1 MDNRELLAEY
11 QALADDMLKG
21 AEEHERQARDIRL
34 ERAGLLTAIDMLR
47 PLVNE
52 EKDDLSDLVVHFHGC
67 TNNVDRLL
75 RVAQTAPHKLLNTTK
90 VSQYLLDHGQSKSDL
105 GNYRSEI
112 NRALTTHPELFEK
125 VSAGTYRYR
134 GDSPVSN
141 AVVSEAV
148 DEAIHGPLE
157 VPAVPEGLEATPMD
171 EAVYGPAEGPRKLEA
186 KEDINY

>member
-47 PLVNE
+47 PLVHE
-52 EKDDLSDLVVHFHGC
+52 EEDDLTGLIVHFHGC
-67 TNNVDRLL
+67 TNNVERLI
-75 RVAQTAPHKLLNTTK
+75 RIAQAAPHKLLNTTK

-105 GNYRSEI
+105 GNYRTEI

-141 AVVSEAV
+141 AAVSEAV
-148 DEAIHGPLE
+148 DEAIHGP
-157 VPAVPEGLEATPMD
+157 VDNPAVPKVWEGLNVD
-171 EAVYGPAEGPRKLEA
+171 CYGPAEGPRELEV
-186 KEDINY
+186 KEVAD